1 MPTHQ
6 IASSAADTIAAGDR
20 SLFNKAVYLAAHE
33 GERMAFADYTSRG
46 TVAVITLKNP
56 PVNALG
62 LGLRSAIADGMER
75 AAGDASIGA
84 VVIAG
89 TGTSFCGGADVAEFG
104 RAAAFAS
111 PSLADLFSM
120 IENSPKPVVAAIN
133 GLALGGGLELAMAC
147 HYRVAAAGA
156 PLGMPEVKL
165 GLLPG
170 AGGTQRLPR
179 LVGVERALNMIVSG
193 NPVNARDLAATAL
206 LDSTVDGDALS
217 AAVTLAE
224 RAAAEKW
231 PAKKARD
238 IKVSFPNA
246 EAFLDFARGAVAPLA
261 KNYPAPLKCID
272 AIEAAVVKP
281 FDEGMSSEQS
291 LFIELVN
298 TSESKALR
306 HAFFAMRAASKV
318 PDVPASTPLRA
329 VKSVAV
335 IGAGTMG
342 GGIAMNF
349 ANAGIPVTVL
359 ETGQAALDKG
369 LGTVRKNYENTLKKG
384 RLSQDDFDKRV
395 KLITGTL
402 SYDDIK
408 DADLVI
414 EAVFEDMQVKRQVFE
429 KLDSVVKSGAI
440 LASNT
445 STLDLDKIADFT
457 RRPQDVIGLH
467 FFSPAN
473 VSKLL
478 EIVRGRQSAKD
489 VVATSMAVSKQIKK
503 IGVISGVC
511 DGFIGNR
518 MMNAYF
524 HQMELLLDVGAL
536 PQQIDKAM
544 EKFGFAMGPFRVSD
558 LAGNDILWYIRKRL
572 YVEYPDRVF
581 SKTPDRICELG
592 RFGQKTG
599 AGWYDYKPGDRA
611 ANPSDLVTKIVLE
624 ESAKLGITRRKV
636 SDEEIVQR
644 ALYSL
649 INEAAR
655 ILEEGIA
662 LRASDIDV
670 VYLTGYGFPD
680 FRGGPLFYADSVGLP
695 NILRSM
701 REFAKGYQP
710 EAWEPAPLVKQLAA
724 EGKAFSDWG
733 RQT

>member
-1 MPTHQ
+1 VPGAR
-6 IASSAADTIAAGDR
+6 I
-20 SLFNKAVYLAAHE
+20 NAVYFTAYK
-33 GERMAFADYTSRG
+33 GERMAFADYTSQG
-46 TVAVITLKNP
+46 AVAVITLKNP

-62 LGLRSAIADGMER
+62 LGLRAAIADGIER
-75 AAGDASIGA
+75 AGADASIRA
-84 VVIAG
+84 VVI
-89 TGTSFCGGADVAEFG
+89 TGSGNAFCGGADVSEFG
-104 RAAAFAS
+104 LPIMSAS
-111 PSLADLFSM
+111 PSLADLFSQ

-133 GLALGGGLELAMAC
+133 ALALGGGLELAMAC
-147 HYRVAAAGA
+147 HYRVAAAA
-156 PLGMPEVKL
+156 AQLGQPEVKL
-165 GLLPG
+165 GILPG

-193 NPVNARDLAATAL
+193 NPVSARDLAKTEL
-206 LDSTVDGDALS
+206 LDAVAQGDVMPAAL
-217 AAVTLAE
+217 ALAE
-224 RAAAEKW
+224 SLAAQDS
-231 PAKKARD
+231 PPLKKARD
-238 IKVSFPNA
+238 IKINLPNA

-272 AIEAAVVKP
+272 AVEAAVLKP
-281 FDEGMSSEQS
+281 FDEGMKIEGS
-291 LFIELVN
+291 LFIELLN
-298 TSESKALR
+298 TPESKALR
-306 HAFFAMRAASKV
+306 HAFFAMRAAAKI
-318 PDVPASTPLRA
+318 PDVPSSTPLRA
-329 VKSVAV
+329 IKSVAV

-349 ANAGIPVTVL
+349 ANAGIPVAVL
-359 ETGQAALDKG
+359 ETTQAALDKG
-369 LGTVRKNYENTLKKG
+369 LGTVWKNYENTLKKG
-384 RLSQDDFDKRV
+384 RLTQDEFDRRIKQ
-395 KLITGTL
+395 ITGTL

-408 DADLVI
+408 NADLII

-429 KLDSVVKSGAI
+429 KLDGVAKSGAI

-445 STLDLDKIADFT
+445 STLDLNQIAGFT
-457 RRPQDVIGLH
+457 KRPEEVIGLH

-478 EIVRGRQSAKD
+478 EIVRGAKTAKD

-503 IGVISGVC
+503 VGVMSGVC

-524 HQMELLLDVGAL
+524 RQMELLLDVGAL

-558 LAGNDILWYIRKRL
+558 LAGNDILWYIRKRM
-572 YVEYPDRVF
+572 YVEYPDLVF

-599 AGWYDYKPGDRA
+599 AGWYDYKPGDRTA
-611 ANPSDLVTKIVLE
+611 IPSDLVNKIVLE
-624 ESAKLGITRRKV
+624 ESAKLGLARRKIG
-636 SDEEIVQR
+636 DEEIVQR

-649 INEAAR
+649 INEGAR

-680 FRGGPLFYADSVGLP
+680 FRGGPLFYADTVGLP
-695 NILRSM
+695 NILRTL
-701 REFAKGYQP
+701 REFARGYQP
-710 EAWEPAPLVKQLAA
+710 DAWEPAPLLKRLAA
-724 EGKAFSDWG
+724 EGKSFASWG
-733 RQT
+733 NQS

>member
-6 IASSAADTIAAGDR
+6 IDSNAAETNVSGER
-20 SLFNKAVYLAAHE
+20 SRINKAVYLAAYK
-33 GERMAFADYTSRG
+33 GERMAFADYTSQG
-46 TVAVITLKNP
+46 AVAVISLKNP
-56 PVNALG
+56 PVNALS
-62 LGLRSAIADGMER
+62 LGLRTAIAAGVER
-75 AAGDASIGA
+75 ATSDASIRA
-84 VVIAG
+84 VVIFGSGSA
-89 TGTSFCGGADVAEFG
+89 FCGGADVGEFG
-104 RAAAFAS
+104 LPAMFAN
-111 PSLADLFSM
+111 PSLADLFAL

-147 HYRVAAAGA
+147 HYRVAAAA
-156 PLGMPEVKL
+156 AQLGLPEVKL
-165 GLLPG
+165 GILPG

-193 NPVNARDLAATAL
+193 NPVAARDLANTEL
-206 LDSTVDGDALS
+206 LDSTADGDVLS
-217 AAVTLAE
+217 VAAALAE
-224 RAAAEKW
+224 RVVAEKL
-231 PAKKARD
+231 PLKKARD
-238 IKVSFPNA
+238 VKIDFPNV

-272 AIEAAVVKP
+272 AVEAAVLKP
-281 FDEGMSSEQS
+281 FDEGLKTEGS
-291 LFIELVN
+291 LFIELLN
-298 TSESKALR
+298 TPESKALR
-306 HAFFAMRAASKV
+306 HAFFAIRAAAKI
-318 PDVPASTPLRA
+318 PDVPSSTPLRA
-329 VKSVAV
+329 IKSVAV

-359 ETGQAALDKG
+359 ETTQAALDKG
-369 LGTVRKNYENTLKKG
+369 LSTVKKNYENTLKKG
-384 RLSQDDFDKRV
+384 RLTQDEYAKRIEQ
-395 KLITGTL
+395 ITGTL

-408 DADLVI
+408 SADLVI
-414 EAVFEDMQVKRQVFE
+414 EAVFEDMQVKKQVFE
-429 KLDSVVKSGAI
+429 KLDKVAKSGAI

-445 STLDLDKIADFT
+445 STLDLNKIADFT
-457 RRPQDVIGLH
+457 QRPQDVIGLH

-478 EIVRGRQSAKD
+478 EIVRGAKSAKD
-489 VVATSMAVSKQIKK
+489 VVATSMAVSKLIKK
-503 IGVISGVC
+503 VGVISGVC

-524 HQMELLLDVGAL
+524 RQMELLLDVGAL

-599 AGWYDYKPGDRA
+599 AGWYDYKPGDRTP
-611 ANPSDLVTKIVLE
+611 NPSGLVDKIVLE
-624 ESAKLGITRRKV
+624 ESARLGLSRRKV
-636 SDEEIVQR
+636 SDQEIVQR
-644 ALYSL
+644 ALYAL
-649 INEAAR
+649 INEGAR

-680 FRGGPLFYADSVGLP
+680 FRGGPLFYGDTVGLP
-695 NILRSM
+695 NILRTM

-710 EAWEPAPLVKQLAA
+710 DAWEPAPLLEQLAA
-724 EGKAFSDWG
+724 EGKTFASWG
-733 RQT
+733 NQT

>member
-6 IASSAADTIAAGDR
+6 INSNAAESDATGER
-20 SLFNKAVYLAAHE
+20 SRVDNAVYFTDQE
-33 GERMAFADYTSRG
+33 GERMAFTDYTSRG
-46 TVAVITLKNP
+46 AVAVITLNNP
-56 PVNALG
+56 PVNALS
-62 LGLRSAIADGMER
+62 LGLRTAIADGIER
-75 AAGDASIGA
+75 AAGDESIGA
-84 VVIAG
+84 VVIVGSGNA
-89 TGTSFCGGADVAEFG
+89 FCGGADVSEFG
-104 RAAAFAS
+104 LPAMSAS
-111 PSLADLFSM
+111 PSLADLFAF
-120 IENSPKPVVAAIN
+120 IENSRKPVVAAIN

-147 HYRVAAAGA
+147 HYRVAAAA
-156 PLGMPEVKL
+156 AQLGLPEVKL
-165 GLLPG
+165 GILPG

-193 NPVNARDLAATAL
+193 NPVSARDLTKSAL
-206 LDSTVDGDALS
+206 LDSTADGDVLP
-217 AAVTLAE
+217 AAVAFAE
-224 RAAAEKW
+224 RIIAEKL
-231 PAKKARD
+231 PLRCARD
-238 IKVSFPNA
+238 LKIDLPNA

-272 AIEAAVVKP
+272 AIEAAVLKP
-281 FDEGMSSEQS
+281 FDEGMKTEGT
-291 LFIELVN
+291 LFLELLN
-298 TSESKALR
+298 TPESKALR
-306 HAFFAMRAASKV
+306 HAFFAMRAAAKI
-318 PDVPASTPLRA
+318 PDVPSSTPLRA
-329 VKSVAV
+329 IKSVAV

-359 ETGQAALDKG
+359 ETTQAALDKG
-369 LGTVRKNYENTLKKG
+369 LATVKKNYENTLKKG
-384 RLSQDDFDKRV
+384 RLTQDEFDQRIQQ
-395 KLITGTL
+395 ITGTL

-408 DADLVI
+408 TADLVI
-414 EAVFEDMQVKRQVFE
+414 EAVFEDMQVKKQVFE
-429 KLDSVVKSGAI
+429 KLDQVAKSGAI

-445 STLDLDKIADFT
+445 STLDLNKIADFT
-457 RRPQDVIGLH
+457 QRPQDVIGLH

-478 EIVRGRQSAKD
+478 EIVRGAKSAKD

-503 IGVISGVC
+503 VGVISGVC

-518 MMNAYF
+518 MMNVYF
-524 HQMELLLDVGAL
+524 RQMELLLDTGAL

-611 ANPSDLVTKIVLE
+611 PIASELVNKIVLE
-624 ESAKLGITRRKV
+624 ESAKLGISRRKV

-649 INEAAR
+649 INEGAR

-680 FRGGPLFYADSVGLP
+680 FRGGPLFYADTVGLP
-695 NILRSM
+695 NILRTM
-701 REFAKGYQP
+701 REFARGYQP
-710 EAWEPAPLVKQLAA
+710 DAWEPAPLLKQLAS
-724 EGKAFSDWG
+724 EGKTFASWG
-733 RQT
+733 KQS

>member
-1 MPTHQ
+1 MS
-6 IASSAADTIAAGDR
+6 SSAAATVAGGER
-20 SLFNKAVYLAAHE
+20 SRFNKAVYFAVYE
-33 GERMAFADYTSRG
+33 GERMAFADYTSRNA
-46 TVAVITLKNP
+46 VAVITLKNP
-56 PVNALG
+56 PVNALS
-62 LGLRSAIADGMER
+62 LGLRTAVADGLER
-75 AAGDASIGA
+75 ATADESIRA
-84 VVIAG
+84 VVIVGSGSAY
-89 TGTSFCGGADVAEFG
+89 CGGADVGEFG
-104 RAAAFAS
+104 LPSMSAS
-111 PSLADLFSM
+111 PSLADLLAQ
-120 IENSPKPVVAAIN
+120 IENCSKPVIAAIN
-133 GLALGGGLELAMAC
+133 GLALGGGLELALAC
-147 HYRVAAAGA
+147 HYRVAVTAAQ
-156 PLGMPEVKL
+156 LGMPEVKL

-193 NPVNARDLAATAL
+193 DPVSARDLGSTDL
-206 LDSTVDGDALS
+206 LDSTADTDVLP
-217 AAVTLAE
+217 AAMAFAE
-224 RAAAEKW
+224 RVIAEKM
-231 PAKKARD
+231 PLKKARD
-238 IKVSFPNA
+238 ARINFPNA
-246 EAFLDFARGAVAPLA
+246 EAFLSFARSAVAPLA

-272 AIEAAVVKP
+272 AVEAAVTKP
-281 FDEGMSSEQS
+281 FEEGMKIEGS
-291 LFIELVN
+291 LFMELLN
-298 TSESKALR
+298 SPESKALR
-306 HAFFAMRAASKV
+306 HAFFAMRAAAKI
-318 PDVPASTPLRA
+318 PDVPANTPLRA
-329 VKSVAV
+329 IKSVAV

-359 ETGQAALDKG
+359 ETTQAALDKG
-369 LGTVRKNYENTLKKG
+369 LGTVKKNYENTLKKG
-384 RLSQDDFDKRV
+384 RLTQVEFDKRI
-395 KLITGTL
+395 KQITGTL

-408 DADLVI
+408 SADLVI
-414 EAVFEDMQVKRQVFE
+414 EAVFEDMQVKKQVFE
-429 KLDSVVKSGAI
+429 QLDRVAKSGAI

-445 STLDLDKIADFT
+445 STLDLNKIAQFT

-478 EIVRGRQSAKD
+478 EIVRGAKSAKD

-503 IGVISGVC
+503 VGVISGVC

-524 HQMELLLDVGAL
+524 RQMELLLDVGAL

-581 SKTPDRICELG
+581 SRTPDRICELG

-611 ANPSDLVTKIVLE
+611 PNPSDLVTKIVLE

-636 SDEEIVQR
+636 GDEEIVQR

-680 FRGGPLFYADSVGLP
+680 FRGGPLFYADTVGLP
-695 NILRSM
+695 NILRAM

-710 EAWEPAPLVKQLAA
+710 DAWEPAPLLKQLAS
-724 EGKAFSDWG
+724 EGKTFAG
-733 RQT
+733 TA

>member
-6 IASSAADTIAAGDR
+6 IRSNAAESNAGGERNGLD
-20 SLFNKAVYLAAHE
+20 NAVYFKIYK
-33 GERMAFADYTSRG
+33 GDRMAFADYTSQG
-46 TVAVITLKNP
+46 AVAVITLKNP
-56 PVNALG
+56 PVNALS
-62 LGLRSAIADGMER
+62 LGLRAAIADGMER
-75 AAGDASIGA
+75 ANADGSIKA
-84 VVIAG
+84 VVIVGSGNA
-89 TGTSFCGGADVAEFG
+89 FCGGADVGEFG
-104 RAAAFAS
+104 FPAMTAS
-111 PSLADLFSM
+111 PYLTDLFAL

-147 HYRVAAAGA
+147 HYRVAAAA
-156 PLGMPEVKL
+156 AQLGQPEVKL
-165 GLLPG
+165 GILPG

-179 LVGVERALNMIVSG
+179 LVGLERALNMIVGG
-193 NPVNARDLAATAL
+193 NPVSARDLAKTEL
-206 LDSTVDGDALS
+206 LDSIADGDVLP
-217 AAVTLAE
+217 AAAALAE
-224 RAAAEKW
+224 RIIAEKL
-231 PAKKARD
+231 PLKKARD
-238 IKVSFPNA
+238 VKIDFPNA

-272 AIEAAVVKP
+272 AIEAAVLKP
-281 FDEGMSSEQS
+281 FDEGMRVEGT
-291 LFIELVN
+291 LFIELLN
-298 TSESKALR
+298 SPESKALR
-306 HAFFAMRAASKV
+306 HAFFAMRAAAKV
-318 PDVPASTPLRA
+318 PDVPSSTPLRA
-329 VKSVAV
+329 IKSVAV

-349 ANAGIPVTVL
+349 VNAGIPVTVL
-359 ETGQAALDKG
+359 ETSQAALDKG
-369 LGTVRKNYENTLKKG
+369 LSTVKKNYENTLKKG
-384 RLSQDDFDKRV
+384 RLTQEEFDKRI
-395 KLITGTL
+395 KQITGTL

-408 DADLVI
+408 SADLVI
-414 EAVFEDMQVKRQVFE
+414 EAVFEDMQVKKQVFE
-429 KLDSVVKSGAI
+429 KLDRVAKDGAI

-445 STLDLDKIADFT
+445 STLDVNKIADFT
-457 RRPQDVIGLH
+457 RRPQDGIALH

-478 EIVRGRQSAKD
+478 EIVRGAKSSKD

-503 IGVISGVC
+503 VGVISGVC

-524 HQMELLLDVGAL
+524 RQMELLLDVGAL

-544 EKFGFAMGPFRVSD
+544 EKFGFAIGPFRVSD

-599 AGWYDYKPGDRA
+599 AGWYDYKPRDRTPIA
-611 ANPSDLVTKIVLE
+611 SDLVNGIALE
-624 ESAKLGITRRKV
+624 ESARLDLSRRKV
-636 SDEEIVQR
+636 GDEEIVQR

-649 INEAAR
+649 INEGAR

-680 FRGGPLFYADSVGLP
+680 FRGGPLFYADTVGLP
-695 NILRSM
+695 NILRTM
-701 REFAKGYQP
+701 REFARGYQP
-710 EAWEPAPLVKQLAA
+710 DAWERAP
-724 EGKAFSDWG
+724 F
-733 RQT
+733 

>member
-1 MPTHQ
+1 M
-6 IASSAADTIAAGDR
+6 SSNAAETAAAGER
-20 SLFNKAVYLAAHE
+20 RLNKAVYFAVYE
-33 GERMAFADYTSRG
+33 GERMAFADYTSRSA
-46 TVAVITLKNP
+46 VAVITLKNP
-56 PVNALG
+56 PVNALS
-62 LGLRSAIADGMER
+62 LGLRTAIADGLER
-75 AAGDASIGA
+75 AAADESIRA
-84 VVIAG
+84 VLIVGSGSAY
-89 TGTSFCGGADVAEFG
+89 CGGADVGEFG
-104 RAAAFAS
+104 LPAMSAN
-111 PSLADLFSM
+111 PSLADLLAL

-147 HYRVAAAGA
+147 HYRVAAASA
-156 PLGMPEVKL
+156 QLGMPEVKL

-193 NPVNARDLAATAL
+193 NPVSARDLAKTEL
-206 LDSTVDGDALS
+206 LDSIAEDELPQAALGF
-217 AAVTLAE
+217 AE
-224 RAAAEKW
+224 RVIAEKS
-231 PAKKARD
+231 PLKKARD
-238 IKVSFPNA
+238 IKISFPNA

-272 AIEAAVVKP
+272 AVEAAVLKP
-281 FDEGMSSEQS
+281 FDEGMKIEGS
-291 LFIELVN
+291 LFMELLN
-298 TSESKALR
+298 SPESKALR
-306 HAFFAMRAASKV
+306 HAFFAMRAAAKI

-329 VKSVAV
+329 IKSVAV

-359 ETGQAALDKG
+359 ETTQAALDKG
-369 LGTVRKNYENTLKKG
+369 LGTVWKNYESTLKKG
-384 RLSQDDFDKRV
+384 RLTQGELDNRV
-395 KLITGTL
+395 KRITGTL
-402 SYDDIK
+402 SYDDLK
-408 DADLVI
+408 SADLVI
-414 EAVFEDMQVKRQVFE
+414 EAVFEDMQVKKQVFE
-429 KLDSVVKSGAI
+429 QLDKVAKSGAI

-445 STLDLDKIADFT
+445 STLDLNKIAQFT
-457 RRPQDVIGLH
+457 QRPQDVIGLH

-478 EIVRGRQSAKD
+478 EIVRGAQSAKD

-518 MMNAYF
+518 MMNGYF
-524 HQMELLLDVGAL
+524 RQMELLLDVGAL

-581 SKTPDRICELG
+581 SRTPDRICELG

-611 ANPSDLVTKIVLE
+611 PNPSDLVNKIVLE
-624 ESAKLGITRRKV
+624 ESARLSITRRKV

-680 FRGGPLFYADSVGLP
+680 FRGGPLFYADTVGLP
-695 NILRSM
+695 NILRAM

-710 EAWEPAPLVKQLAA
+710 DAWEPAPLLKELASK
-724 EGKAFSDWG
+724 GQTFTSWG
-733 RQT
+733 NQS

>member
-1 MPTHQ
+1 
-6 IASSAADTIAAGDR
+6 
-20 SLFNKAVYLAAHE
+20 
-33 GERMAFADYTSRG
+33 MAFADYTSQG
-46 TVAVITLKNP
+46 AVAVITLTNP
-56 PVNALG
+56 PVNALSR
-62 LGLRSAIADGMER
+62 GLRAAIADGLER
-75 AAGDASIGA
+75 ATADESIRA

-89 TGTSFCGGADVAEFG
+89 TGSAFCGGADVGEFG
-104 RAAAFAS
+104 LPAMSAN
-111 PSLADLFSM
+111 PSLADLLAQ
-120 IENSPKPVVAAIN
+120 IENSPKPVVAGIN

-147 HYRVAAAGA
+147 HYRVAAASA
-156 PLGMPEVKL
+156 QLGMPEVKL

-193 NPVNARDLAATAL
+193 NPVGARDLAKTEL
-206 LDSTVDGDALS
+206 LDSIAEDKLP
-217 AAVTLAE
+217 AAVLGFAE
-224 RAAAEKW
+224 RVIAEKS
-231 PAKKARD
+231 PLKKARD
-238 IKVSFPNA
+238 IKISLPNA

-272 AIEAAVVKP
+272 AIEAAVLEP
-281 FDEGMSSEQS
+281 FDEGMKKEGS
-291 LFIELVN
+291 LFMELLN
-298 TSESKALR
+298 SPESKALR
-306 HAFFAMRAASKV
+306 HAFFAMRAAAKI

-359 ETGQAALDKG
+359 ETTQAALDKG
-369 LGTVRKNYENTLKKG
+369 LGTVWKNYESTLKKG
-384 RLSQDDFDKRV
+384 RLTQGEFDQRTKR
-395 KLITGTL
+395 ITGTL
-402 SYDDIK
+402 SYDDLK
-408 DADLVI
+408 SADLVI
-414 EAVFEDMQVKRQVFE
+414 EAVFEDMQVKKQVFE
-429 KLDSVVKSGAI
+429 QLDQVAKSGAI

-445 STLDLDKIADFT
+445 STLDVNKIADFT
-457 RRPQDVIGLH
+457 HRPQDVIGLH

-478 EIVRGRQSAKD
+478 EIVRGAKSAKD

-503 IGVISGVC
+503 VGVISGVC

-524 HQMELLLDVGAL
+524 RQMELLLDVGAL
-536 PQQIDKAM
+536 PQQIDKTM

-599 AGWYDYKPGDRA
+599 AGWYDYKPGDRTP
-611 ANPSDLVTKIVLE
+611 NPSDLVNKIVLE
-624 ESAKLGITRRKV
+624 ESARLGLSRRKV

-680 FRGGPLFYADSVGLP
+680 FRGGPLFYADTVGLP
-695 NILRSM
+695 NILRAM

-710 EAWEPAPLVKQLAA
+710 DAWEPAPLLKELAS
-724 EGKAFSDWG
+724 EGRTFASWG
-733 RQT
+733 NQS